1 MNILHLPSQQ
11 KGENI
16 IVAVN
21 MIITQTTVLWLILQN
36 DFNLYH
42 PALFLSP
49 LMIRMVKMLLYEVI

>member
-49 LMIRMVKMLLYEVI
+49 LMIRNG